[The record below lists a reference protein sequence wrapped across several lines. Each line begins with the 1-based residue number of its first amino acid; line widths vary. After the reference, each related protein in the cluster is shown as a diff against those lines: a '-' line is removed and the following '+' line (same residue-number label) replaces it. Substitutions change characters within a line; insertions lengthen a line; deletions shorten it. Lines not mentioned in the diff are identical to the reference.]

1 MTNVIEI
8 KNLVKKYGAN
18 KAVNNISF
26 EVKQGEILGFLG
38 PNGAGK
44 STTMNILTGY
54 ISCTSGSVN
63 VCGFDILENP
73 NEAKAKIGYLPEQPP
88 LYFDMTVS
96 EYLDFVYELKKV
108 KLPRK
113 AHLAEV
119 MKTVG
124 VDKVRGRLI
133 KNLSKG
139 YKQRVGLAQAL
150 VGDPEVLVLDEP
162 TVGLDPRQ
170 IIEIRN
176 VIKSL
181 GKKRT
186 IILSTHILQEVTAVC
201 DRVVII
207 NRGKVAAMDT
217 LENLSGGSGS
227 GRYTLRAAC
236 DEYRAKNI
244 LADLD
249 GIKCVTVLGV
259 KEPGSVDILAESQNA
274 ADIRADIFNLF
285 ASNGVPILMFKSME
299 LTLEEI
305 FIKVTSETAADDE
318 EEDAQEA
325 PAELQAEPQDAENT
339 ENAENNEDTEDNEE
353 VRD

>member
-1 MTNVIEI
+1 MNVIEI
-8 KNLVKKYGAN
+8 NNLTKKYGTN
-18 KAVNNISF
+18 KAVNDISF

-54 ISCTSGSVN
+54 ISCTSGRVN

-73 NEAKAKIGYLPEQPP
+73 NEAKSKIGYLPELPP
-88 LYFDMTVS
+88 LYFDMTVE
-96 EYLDFVYELKKV
+96 EYLDFVYDLKKV
-108 KLPRK
+108 KLPRR

-124 VDKVRGRLI
+124 VDGVKGRLI

-181 GKKRT
+181 GRKRT

-207 NRGKVAAMDT
+207 NRGKIAAMDT
-217 LENLSGGSGS
+217 IENLSGGKGN
-227 GRYTLRAAC
+227 GRFILRAAC
-236 DEYRAKNI
+236 DEYRIKNI
-244 LADLD
+244 LADLE
-249 GIKCVTVLGV
+249 GIKCITVLGV
-259 KEPGSVDILAESQNA
+259 KEEGTVDVLVESQNA
-274 ADIRADIFNLF
+274 ADIRADLFNLF
-285 ASNGVPILMFKSME
+285 AEKHIPILMMKSME
-299 LTLEEI
+299 MTLEEI
-305 FIKVTSETAADDE
+305 FINVTGDAGAAE
-318 EEDAQEA
+318 EEKAEA
-325 PAELQAEPQDAENT
+325 EEEKPVEAES
-339 ENAENNEDTEDNEE
+339 EE
-353 VRD
+353 VTEEEEQQ